1 MKYEICKYVT
11 IELDALKKQNIVGSK
26 IAVSNMQD
34 GNGVHGVPGFD
45 CIHSPFGV
53 NFTII

>member
-11 IELDALKKQNIVGSK
+11 IELDALKKQKIVGSNL
-26 IAVSNMQD
+26 AVSNMQD
-34 GNGVHGVPGFD
+34 GNGVNGVPGFD